1 MIKPLVL
8 LLACLGCA
16 AAQGRS
22 LVIQESARLT
32 NPDPSY
38 PEFGGGVAIDGDDS
52 LVVLRRY
59 NPPNDE
65 LGVDEREDIAVWL
78 FRRVNGTWTAI
89 RQLEA
94 TSHGLEYIW
103 NGDVAMQGGI
113 AALAINPLS
122 IYERRN
128 GNWVQ
133 VVDNVLGDEPGTS
146 VEIDNGR
153 VIFGGSAGTYMG
165 TVFERDPATGQWRQA
180 ARLLGAER
188 GGDIENSG
196 GPVDIS
202 GSRAVV
208 FSLSTDNPDMTPGVT
223 VYRFTSTFGWQQ
235 EGSSIPGLLDL
246 WPLGRESA
254 VRGDDVFISGNSVTG
269 THVFRRQ
276 TSGCCDWWP
285 EDHLQPLDG
294 FMGGGQTN
302 IIKKNDAFVMQ
313 NSWSADH
320 QANVINVFLIN
331 NDTGLYRHV
340 ATLTASGGESL
351 GAFGISGRRVMARC
365 GDEVCYFE
373 LPEDSLALPA
383 RIQEVFAGNTPTG
396 WTLSAGSR
404 FGILRTS
411 VSQVLRQAETQS
423 PATHTAR
430 LDASNW
436 SNQSIQADIQPNSFN
451 GADRWFGLA
460 TRWRNAANYYYV
472 TVRSSGR
479 VSLRRNVGGVFRELA
494 SAPLSVTLNRT
505 YKVRLESVGTR
516 HRVYV
521 DGVPL
526 LDADDDSL
534 ASGRAALMTFHT
546 AADFDNVI
554 VSPTPTVTMYA
565 FDLER
570 PFESD
575 PGYFTESGLGL
586 WLDPNET
593 GNSFMRQA
601 SVAGDARAVTG
612 VPADDQSIEVRA
624 RATTFA
630 GTGSGDRW
638 FGIAAR
644 YVDTA
649 NYFYLSARSNNTVS
663 LRKVNNGT
671 ITILGTVP
679 MPITLGQWYRLR
691 LEVVGVRVR
700 AYVNGRLR
708 LEATDATLPRG
719 VTGFVTFRTAADF
732 DDYRAIQP

>member
-1 MIKPLVL
+1 MKKLPIL
-8 LLACLGCA
+8 LLACLSCTA
-16 AAQGRS
+16 VHARS

-59 NPPNDE
+59 TPPDE
-65 LGVDEREDIAVWL
+65 FGDGELEDLAVWL

-94 TSHGLEYIW
+94 TRHGLEYIW
-103 NGDVAMQGGI
+103 NGNVAMQDGV

-122 IYERRN
+122 IYERR
-128 GNWVQ
+128 GGDWVQ
-133 VVDNVLGDEPGTS
+133 VVDNVLADEPGTS
-146 VEIDNGR
+146 VEVDNGR
-153 VIFGGSAGTYMG
+153 VIFGGSSGTHMG
-165 TVFERDPATGQWRQA
+165 TVFERNSTTGQWRFA
-180 ARLLGAER
+180 AQLLGEER

-196 GPVDIS
+196 GQVDIS
-202 GSRAVV
+202 GTHAVV
-208 FSLSTDNPDMTPGVT
+208 HSRSSDNSEVLIPSVA
-223 VYRFTSTFGWQQ
+223 VYRFTPTFGWQP
-235 EGSSIPGLLDL
+235 EVARINDFLNL
-246 WPLGRESA
+246 WPLGGEAA
-254 VRGDDVFISGNSVTG
+254 VRGNDIFFAGSSVTG

-276 TSGCCDWWP
+276 TAGCCDWWP

-313 NSWSADH
+313 NNWSADR
-320 QANVINVFLIN
+320 QANVINVFAIN
-331 NDTGLYRHV
+331 GDTGLYRQV
-340 ATLTASGGESL
+340 ATLTASSGESL
-351 GAFGISGRRVMARC
+351 GSFGVSGRRVMAGC
-365 GDEVCYFE
+365 GDQVCFFE
-373 LPEDSLALPA
+373 LPASLALPA
-383 RIQEVFAGNTPTG
+383 RIQETFSGTTPTG

-404 FGILRTS
+404 FGIIRTG
-411 VSQVLRQAETQS
+411 VSRVLRQAETQS
-423 PATHTAR
+423 PATHTAM
-430 LDASNW
+430 LNASNW
-436 SNQSIQADIQPNSFN
+436 SNQSVQADISPWSFN
-451 GADRWFGLA
+451 GSDRWFGLA
-460 TRWRNAANYYYV
+460 TRWRNASNYYYV

-479 VSLRRNVGGVFRELA
+479 VSLRRNLNGVFSEIA

-505 YKVRLESVGTR
+505 YKVRLESFGTR
-516 HRVYV
+516 QRVYV

-526 LDADDDSL
+526 LDADDDSI
-534 ASGRAALMTFHT
+534 ASGRAALLTFHT

-554 VSPTPTVTMYA
+554 VSPTPTVTMFA

-570 PFESD
+570 PVEFN
-575 PGYFTESGLGL
+575 PGYFTESGPGL
-586 WLDPNET
+586 WLEPNEI
-593 GNSFMRQA
+593 GNRYMTQA

-612 VPADDQSIEVRA
+612 VPTDDQSIDVRA

-630 GTGSGDRW
+630 GTASGDRW
-638 FGIAAR
+638 FGVTAR
-644 YVDTA
+644 YVDTL
-649 NYFYLSARSNNTVS
+649 NYYYLSVRSGNTVS
-663 LRKVNNGT
+663 LRKVNGGT
-671 ITILGTVP
+671 VTILGTAP
-679 MPITLGQWYRLR
+679 MPVTLGQWYRLR
-691 LEVVGVRVR
+691 LEVVGIRVR